1 MYRSISLS
9 FRKTILTCIFILTGT
24 TFGSLAL
31 LRSAGADTE
40 ATDNTLTYA
49 EEAVGT
55 PTISKTL
62 LFDPLEGSELIR
74 FGDLNSDGT
83 CDILLARHKGQKI
96 KLLTAMTLD
105 GDVLWQRGKLLG
117 KHTGTVFSDLA
128 VQIFDINQDGEN
140 EVVVVHGKY
149 LRVLSGQS
157 GKTLQKVIVTDDAR
171 DSIAFAK
178 LGRGRNPY
186 SIILKN
192 RYSTFWV
199 YSHRLRK
206 RYERSLRTGHYPV
219 EYDFNGDGRD
229 EFLMGYTLFRA
240 NGRPIWRVGRIRRH
254 NDAADID
261 DVDGDGIP
269 EIAIASS
276 GDSYLLDNEGNTLWK
291 QDHRHSQHAIIARL
305 DAGPS
310 GERQVSFIERPKGN
324 IYTYDKDGSL
334 LWKLE
339 NLGKITMASAVSG
352 WSDAHD
358 QEFLMIF
365 RMIGNNPSLI
375 NGDGH
380 VVAEFPFPLAGT
392 PESGMS
398 KHFVHHFDI
407 LGDHR
412 EEIIIHNQQGLVV
425 YENSEPA
432 TNAILIQEAIP
443 NRRMYNSTFYIGS
456 Q

>member
-1 MYRSISLS
+1 MYRSIL
-9 FRKTILTCIFILTGT
+9 FANIKIVLTGLVILTSYLFGT
-24 TFGSLAL
+24 LPI

-40 ATDNTLTYA
+40 GSQNTLIQAGETI
-49 EEAVGT
+49 GT

-74 FGDLNSDGT
+74 FGDLNGDGT
-83 CDILLARHKGQKI
+83 SDILLARHKGQKI
-96 KLLTAMTLD
+96 RLLTAMTLD
-105 GDVLWQRGKLLG
+105 GEILWHRGKIQG
-117 KHTGTVFSDLA
+117 DHSGVVFSDLA
-128 VQIFDINQDGEN
+128 VQIFDINQDGDN
-140 EVVVVHGKY
+140 EVIVVMGKF
-149 LRVLSGQS
+149 LRVLSGRT
-157 GKTLQKVIVTDDAR
+157 GKTLQKVRVTSDAR
-171 DSIAFAK
+171 DSIAFAQ
-178 LGRGRNPY
+178 LDRGTNPY

-192 RYSTFWV
+192 RYSKFWV
-199 YSHRLRK
+199 YSHRLREQ
-206 RYERSLRTGHYPV
+206 YERTLRTGHYPV
-219 EYDFNGDGRD
+219 EYDIDGDGRD

-240 NGRPIWRVGRIRRH
+240 NGRPIWRASRIKRH
-254 NDAADID
+254 NDAADIN

-276 GDSYLLDNEGNTLWK
+276 GDSYLLDKDGNTLWK
-291 QDHRHSQHAIIARL
+291 QDHRHSQHAIISRL
-305 DAGPS
+305 NAGSS
-310 GERQVSFIERPKGN
+310 GERQVSFIERPTGN
-324 IYTYDKDGSL
+324 VYTYDKDGSL
-334 LWKLE
+334 LWKLS

-365 RMIGNNPSLI
+365 RMTDNNPSLI

-392 PESGMS
+392 PESGLS

-407 LGDHR
+407 VGDHR
-412 EEIIIHNQQGLVV
+412 EEIIIHNEQGLVV

-432 TNAILIQEAIP
+432 SNLLFIQEAIP

>member
-1 MYRSISLS
+1 M
-9 FRKTILTCIFILTGT
+9 KTTLTCIFTLTGILV
-24 TFGSLAL
+24 GSTLNL
-31 LRSAGADTE
+31 QSAGADTGSSE
-40 ATDNTLTYA
+40 NTLTHA
-49 EEAVGT
+49 QEAVGT

-62 LFDPLEGSELIR
+62 LFDSLEGSELIR
-74 FGDLNSDGT
+74 FGDLNSDGA
-83 CDILLARHKGQKI
+83 CDVLLARHKGQKI

-105 GDVLWQRGKLLG
+105 GDILWQRGKLLG
-117 KHTGTVFSDLA
+117 NHSGIVFSDLA

-140 EVVVVHGKY
+140 EVIVVLGKY
-149 LRVLSGQS
+149 LRVLSGRT
-157 GKTLQKVIVTDDAR
+157 GKTLKKVRITSDAR

-178 LGRGRNPY
+178 LGRGINSY

-240 NGRPIWRVGRIRRH
+240 NGRPIWKAGRIRRH

-261 DVDGDGIP
+261 DVDGDGVP

-305 DAGPS
+305 RANPS
-310 GERQVSFIERPKGN
+310 VERQVVFVERPKGN
-324 IYTYDKDGSL
+324 VYTYDKDGSL
-334 LWKLE
+334 LWKLPE
-339 NLGKITMASAVSG
+339 LGKTTMASAVSG

-358 QEFLMIF
+358 QEFLIIF
-365 RMIGNNPSLI
+365 RMAGNNPSLV

-380 VVAEFPFPLAGT
+380 VVAEFPFSLAGT

-425 YENSEPA
+425 YENSDPTA
-432 TNAILIQEAIP
+432 NSILIQETLP